1 MNNERREISARD
13 SSERPNSKPL
23 VADMQRRRE
32 ADYTGKYRA
41 RSQGE
46 LSKDSGK
53 RKSADG
59 PDQRSSSSKIRT
71 TRQNEHGALLVGA

>member
-13 SSERPNSKPL
+13 SSERPNSNHWWRTCKEE
-23 VADMQRRRE
+23 E

-46 LSKDSGK
+46 LSKETAANANQPMDPINAVHLA
-53 RKSADG
+53 RYAQHD
-59 PDQRSSSSKIRT
+59 RT
-71 TRQNEHGALLVGA
+71 NMGRY